1 MKMIQSV
8 LRSTAG
14 AVQHV
19 LRALAEDGGE
29 GEGEMVTKY
38 TVENVDVYYWMT
50 WTGAIL
56 AFVMAFGIGANDVAN
71 TFGTSVG
78 AKSLKIWQACIVAAI
93 TEFAGCLLMGKNV
106 TDTVR
111 KGIVDPAAFEQ
122 NPQVLMLGMW
132 CALAGAGSW
141 LLIATHFSMP
151 VSTTHSIIGAILGFG
166 MCYGDAAATI
176 NWEKVALV
184 IVSWVA
190 SPLLSGIVACFFFV
204 SVRWAVLRREDS
216 LKAAYRF
223 YPVFL
228 FVMIKGSARYKLN
241 KLDIGLSIGISFGVA
256 AVLTLI
262 TYFLLF
268 RLVIMPRI
276 DAYDEEVARQKWKVA
291 YKPEAEAAQ
300 NSNVDIEDATTV
312 ESATGIAGDEAAGSE
327 VSNRGYEIIQS
338 KQLDDDEAEKRGCL
352 SNCWHVYLNPTAM
365 DDKVHAEMGGEAAK
379 VNQDAE
385 VFAPK
390 TELLFSGVQ
399 VATASFDSFAHGAND
414 TANAIGPLAA
424 IIGVS
429 ACGCIEKKTETELW
443 IIFLGAIGLVV
454 GLLLLGWRVIRSVGL
469 KLVRVTPSRGF
480 TMELSSALAV
490 IVASKLGIPVSTTHC
505 QVGAEM
511 GVGLLESGCS
521 NGNCMKGVNWKL
533 FAKVF
538 LSWVLTLIFA
548 GGVTALLFSMCLYSP
563 GYFGNNSLD
572 IKSWQEAVPVEE

>member
-122 NPQVLMLGMW
+122 NPQILQLGMW
-132 CALAGAGSW
+132 CALFGAGTW
-141 LLIATHFSMP
+141 LMIATQFSMP
-151 VSTTHSIIGAILGFG
+151 VSTTHSIISAILGFG

-176 NWEKVALV
+176 NWTKVGLV
-184 IVSWVA
+184 IISWIA
-190 SPLLSGIVACFFFV
+190 SPVLSGVVACAFFV
-204 SVRWAVLRREDS
+204 LVRWAVLRREDS

-228 FVMIKGSARYKLN
+228 FIMYLVMSLFVMIKGSARYKLN
-241 KLDIGLSIGISFGVA
+241 KLDLGISIGISFAVA
-256 AVLTLI
+256 AGLTLL

-300 NSNVDIEDATTV
+300 NSNVDIEDATAV
-312 ESATGIAGDEAAGSE
+312 AEA
-327 VSNRGYEIIQS
+327 
-338 KQLDDDEAEKRGCL
+338 
-352 SNCWHVYLNPTAM
+352 
-365 DDKVHAEMGGEAAK
+365 
-379 VNQDAE
+379 
-385 VFAPK
+385 
-390 TELLFSGVQ
+390 
-399 VATASFDSFAHGAND
+399 
-414 TANAIGPLAA
+414 
-424 IIGVS
+424 
-429 ACGCIEKKTETELW
+429 
-443 IIFLGAIGLVV
+443 
-454 GLLLLGWRVIRSVGL
+454 
-469 KLVRVTPSRGF
+469 
-480 TMELSSALAV
+480 
-490 IVASKLGIPVSTTHC
+490 
-505 QVGAEM
+505 
-511 GVGLLESGCS
+511 
-521 NGNCMKGVNWKL
+521 
-533 FAKVF
+533 
-538 LSWVLTLIFA
+538 
-548 GGVTALLFSMCLYSP
+548 SP
-563 GYFGNNSLD
+563 
-572 IKSWQEAVPVEE
+572 

>member
-1 MKMIQSV
+1 MKTGMLQSV
-8 LRSTAG
+8 LVNTAH

-19 LRALAEDGGE
+19 FGRALQETE
-29 GEGEMVTKY
+29 GEVEMVTKY

-190 SPLLSGIVACFFFV
+190 SPLLSGIVACLFFV
-204 SVRWAVLRREDS
+204 GVRWAVLRREDS

-223 YPVFL
+223 YPVFLFVMYLIMSL

-300 NSNVDIEDATTV
+300 NSNVDIEDATID
-312 ESATGIAGDEAAGSE
+312 AE
-327 VSNRGYEIIQS
+327 VGNEIVQP
-338 KQLDDDEAEKRGCL
+338 KQLDDEVEKRGCL
-352 SNCWHVYLNPTAM
+352 SNLWHAYLNPTAM

-443 IIFLGAIGLVV
+443 IIFLGAIGLVI
-454 GLLLLGWRVIRSVGL
+454 GLLLLGWCVIRSVGL

-521 NGNCMKGVNWKL
+521 GGSVLKGVNWKI
-533 FAKVF
+533 FGKIFV
-538 LSWVLTLIFA
+538 SWVLTLIFA
-548 GGVTALLFSMCLYSP
+548 GGVTAMLFSACLYSP
-563 GYFGNNSLD
+563 GYFGNNMLTVTSR
-572 IKSWQEAVPVEE
+572 EVPVED

>member
-29 GEGEMVTKY
+29 GEVEMVTKY
-38 TVENVDVYYWMT
+38 TVENVDVYHWMT

-78 AKSLKIWQACIVAAI
+78 AKSLKIWQACIIAAI

-111 KGIVDPAAFEQ
+111 KGIVDPAAFEE
-122 NPQVLMLGMW
+122 NPQVLMLGMF

-141 LLIATHFSMP
+141 LLIATHYSMP

-176 NWEKVALV
+176 NWTKVGLV
-184 IVSWVA
+184 IISWIA
-190 SPLLSGIVACFFFV
+190 SPVLSGVVACAFFV
-204 SVRWAVLRREDS
+204 LVRWAVLRREDS

-228 FVMIKGSARYKLN
+228 FIMYLVMSLFVMIKGSARYKLN
-241 KLDIGLSIGISFGVA
+241 KLDIGISIGISFGVA

-300 NSNVDIEDATTV
+300 NSNVDIEDATAV
-312 ESATGIAGDEAAGSE
+312 AEVGSE
-327 VSNRGYEIIQS
+327 AIQP
-338 KQLDDDEAEKRGCL
+338 KQLDDEVEKRGCL
-352 SNCWHVYLNPTAM
+352 ANCWHAYLNPTAM

-429 ACGCIEKKTETELW
+429 ACGCIEKKTDTELW
-443 IIFLGAIGLVV
+443 IIFLGAIGLVI

-480 TMELSSALAV
+480 TMEFSSALAV

-521 NGNCMKGVNWKL
+521 GGSVLKGVNWKI
-533 FAKVF
+533 FGKIFV
-538 LSWVLTLIFA
+538 SWVLTLIFA

>member
-1 MKMIQSV
+1 MKSGMLQSV
-8 LRSTAG
+8 LVNTAH

-19 LRALAEDGGE
+19 FGRALQETE
-29 GEGEMVTKY
+29 GEVEMVTKY

-190 SPLLSGIVACFFFV
+190 SPLLSGIVACLFFV
-204 SVRWAVLRREDS
+204 GVRWAVLRREDS

-228 FVMIKGSARYKLN
+228 FVMYLIMSLFVMIKGSARYKLN
-241 KLDIGLSIGISFGVA
+241 KLDIGLSVAISFGVA
-256 AVLTLI
+256 AGLTLI

-276 DAYDEEVARQKWKVA
+276 DAYDDEVASDV
-291 YKPEAEAAQ
+291 EA
-300 NSNVDIEDATTV
+300 
-312 ESATGIAGDEAAGSE
+312 
-327 VSNRGYEIIQS
+327 IQP
-338 KQLDDDEAEKRGCL
+338 KQLDDEVEKRGCL
-352 SNCWHVYLNPTAM
+352 AACWHAYLNPTAM

-385 VFAPK
+385 VFNPK

-490 IVASKLGIPVSTTHC
+490 IVASKL
-505 QVGAEM
+505 
-511 GVGLLESGCS
+511 
-521 NGNCMKGVNWKL
+521 
-533 FAKVF
+533 
-538 LSWVLTLIFA
+538 
-548 GGVTALLFSMCLYSP
+548 
-563 GYFGNNSLD
+563 
-572 IKSWQEAVPVEE
+572 